1 MPIHTV
7 QMQRQRLLI
16 LVIFSLVFL
25 HPQCSNSQHLRG
37 TTPPFLLSET
47 QWADSVL
54 AQMSLDE
61 KIGQLFMV
69 AAYSNKDSKHV
80 YEIDSLIQNYHIG
93 GLIFMQGGPV
103 RQANLNNH
111 YQTISKVPLLIGMD
125 AEWGLS
131 MRLDSTILFPRQMT
145 LGATFDDDL
154 IYAFGREQA
163 WQLKR
168 MGVHVSFSPVIDVNN
183 NAANP
188 VISNRAFSE
197 DRELVTRLGEAYMK
211 GLQDGGVLA
220 TGKHFPGHGDT
231 KSDSHKTL
239 PRIEH
244 SLSRLDSLEFYPF
257 KHLINSGLSAMM
269 VAHLNI
275 PALDTTPDLPST
287 LSKNIVTGLLR
298 EQMGF
303 NGLIFTDALNMKGVA
318 NYSTPGEV
326 DFMAL
331 KAGNDILLFPENV
344 PNAVTRIKAAIA
356 DSTLTEE
363 EIDGHCLRILK
374 SKFWCGL
381 AENKFVET
389 DNLIEDLQHPQA
401 QALNREL
408 IESSITVLEN
418 DNVLPL
424 MLQPDQS
431 IAVLTFGSE
440 SETFKRSFSRFA
452 DADYFT
458 LSKNPDFNVS
468 KEMEDSLSKY
478 NLVVVNL
485 LGASNRPSTNFG
497 ASNQSVRIINA
508 INSKT
513 KVVVNVFTNPYA
525 LKNMRG
531 IDKSDALL
539 IIYQDDTLSQWIT
552 AEVLV
557 GASKA
562 QGRLPITP
570 SDQYV
575 MGNGNSIDM
584 PVRLR
589 TVLPESAGFVTEDF
603 AQIDSIALK
612 GIREMAYPGCRI
624 VVAKGGDIIVDRS
637 YGKLTYEGDEPV
649 TSNTVYDL
657 ASITKIVSST
667 AALMHLQD
675 QGEIDL
681 DYNLCDYLELSDTS
695 KCYNMNLREMMSHYA
710 QLPAWIPF
718 YEETISKGKP
728 NPKFYRTA
736 AEPGYT
742 TQVAENLYIRNAYRD
757 TIFNKIAGLSLRADK
772 EYKYSDLGYYF
783 IQQIIERKTKMT
795 LDAYV
800 DSVFYRPMGLRSMGY
815 HPLRRMDALTI
826 APTEQDKTFRN
837 QLVRGYVH
845 DPGAAM
851 MGGVGGHAGVFANA
865 YDLAAMMQMFLN
877 EGSYGGQQYLSP
889 ATLKEYTSCQYCE
902 EGNRRGAGFDKPTGG
917 KGGPTCPSASKF
929 SYGHTG
935 FTGTM
940 VWADPSEQLVYVFLS
955 NRVYPDAEN
964 KKLLNMNI
972 RTDIQQVI
980 YDAIRAARTRKN
992 QEFLGDI
999 GK

>member
-1 MPIHTV
+1 
-7 QMQRQRLLI
+7 MQRTRLLYFTVFII
-16 LVIFSLVFL
+16 LFF
-25 HPQCSNSQHLRG
+25 HPHCSISQQSQG
-37 TTPPFLLSET
+37 ITPPFLLSNT
-47 QWADSVL
+47 DWADSIL
-54 AQMSLDE
+54 TNMTLDE

-69 AAYSNKDSKHV
+69 AAYSNKDSSHIK
-80 YEIDSLIQNYHIG
+80 EIAGLIENYHIG
-93 GLIFMQGGPV
+93 GLIFMQGGPL
-103 RQANLNNH
+103 RQARHNNY
-111 YQTISKVPLLIGMD
+111 YQSISKVPLLIGMD

-131 MRLDSTILFPRQMT
+131 MRLDSTIKFPRQMT
-145 LGATFDDDL
+145 LGATYDDDL
-154 IYAFGREQA
+154 VYAFGREQA
-163 WQLKR
+163 WQLNR

-183 NAANP
+183 NAVNP
-188 VISNRAFSE
+188 VINNRAFGE
-197 DRELVTRLGEAYMK
+197 NREHVSRLGEAYMK
-211 GLQDGGVLA
+211 GLQDGGVIA

-239 PRIEH
+239 PRIDH
-244 SLSRLDSLEFYPF
+244 PLDRLDSIEFYPF
-257 KHLINSGLSAMM
+257 KQLIKNGLSAMM

-275 PALDTTPDLPST
+275 PALDSTPDLPST
-287 LSKNIVTGLLR
+287 LSSKIVTGLLR
-298 EQMGF
+298 DEMHF
-303 NGLIFTDALNMKGVA
+303 EGLIFTDAMNMKGVA

-326 DFMAL
+326 DLMAL

-344 PNAVTRIKAAIA
+344 PNAVARIKAAIA
-356 DSTLTEE
+356 DSSLSEA
-363 EIDGHCLRILK
+363 EIDYHCLKILK

-381 AENKFVET
+381 SQNKFV
-389 DNLIEDLQHPQA
+389 DPNNIVEDLQRPQA
-401 QALNREL
+401 QALHREL

-418 DNVLPL
+418 DDILPL
-424 MLQPDQS
+424 ILQPEKS
-431 IAVLTFGSE
+431 VAVLTFGSD
-440 SETFKRSFSRFA
+440 SETFKRSLSRFV
-452 DADYFT
+452 DADYYN
-458 LSKNPDFNVS
+458 LPKNPDFNAS
-468 KEMEDSLSKY
+468 KEFEEKLSDY
-478 NLVVVNL
+478 DFVVVNL

-497 ASNQSVRIINA
+497 VSNQSVRIINA

-513 KVVVNVFTNPYA
+513 KVIVNVFTNPYA
-525 LKNMRG
+525 LKDMRG

-539 IIYQDDTLSQWIT
+539 VVYQDDTLSQWIT

-557 GASKA
+557 GAAKA

-570 SDQYV
+570 DKIY
-575 MGNGNSIDM
+575 GIGDGKPIDM

-589 TVLPESAGFVTEDF
+589 TVLPETAGFTADDF
-603 AQIDSIALK
+603 SKIDSIVLN
-612 GIREMAYPGCRI
+612 GIREEAYPGCRVI
-624 VVAKGGDIIVDRS
+624 VARGGDIIVDRS

-649 TSNTVYDL
+649 TPNTVYDL

-667 AALMHLQD
+667 AALMHMQD

-681 DYNLCDYLELSDTS
+681 DYNLCDYLDLSDTS

-718 YEETISKGKP
+718 YEETISKGQP
-728 NPKFYRTA
+728 NPKFYRTTPEA
-736 AEPGYT
+736 GYT
-742 TQVAENLYIRNAYRD
+742 TQVAENLYIRDAYRD
-757 TIFNKIAGLSLRADK
+757 TIFNKIAALSLRKDK

-783 IQQIIERKTKMT
+783 IQQIIERKTNMT

-800 DSVFYRPMGLRSMGY
+800 DSIFYKPMGLRSMGY
-815 HPLRRMDALTI
+815 HPLQRMDAEVI
-826 APTEQDKTFRN
+826 APTERDNTFRN
-837 QLVRGYVH
+837 QLVRGFVH

-877 EGSYGGQQYLSP
+877 GGSYGGRQYIQPS
-889 ATLKEYTSCQYCE
+889 TLNEYTSCQYCDQ
-902 EGNRRGAGFDKPTGG
+902 GNRRGAGFDRPTGG
-917 KGGPTCPSASKF
+917 NGGPTCPSASKLSF
-929 SYGHTG
+929 GHTG

-955 NRVYPDAEN
+955 NRVYPNAEN